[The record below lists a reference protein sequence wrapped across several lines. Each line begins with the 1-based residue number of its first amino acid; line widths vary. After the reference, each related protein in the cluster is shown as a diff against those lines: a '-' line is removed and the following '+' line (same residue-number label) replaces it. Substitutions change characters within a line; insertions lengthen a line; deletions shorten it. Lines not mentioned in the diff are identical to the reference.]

1 MKNLIQ
7 DIEKVTSNFESKPFS
22 ENVRMLKLDFDLT
35 SLDSPQNYA
44 KIMGDISEV
53 YRQSRLLFIYSVLNK
68 VCLDEGKIY
77 PFNNPFQAGMSYSG
91 VMKKEDTFYLLDE
104 DGDFREV
111 FTSEKF
117 TQFIDDEF
125 WEVYEDEQ

>member
-1 MKNLIQ
+1 
-7 DIEKVTSNFESKPFS
+7 
-22 ENVRMLKLDFDLT
+22 MLKLDFGLAT
-35 SLDSPQNYA
+35 LDSPKNYA

-53 YRQSRLLFIYSVLNK
+53 YRQSSLLFIYFVLNK

-77 PFNNPFQAGMSYSG
+77 PFNNPFQVGMSYSG

-104 DGDFREV
+104 DGDLREV

-125 WEVYEDEQ
+125 WEVYE